1 MLKESLSKPHLNDAL
16 LFISQNL
23 GLFNE
28 RDKEK
33 SCHRL
38 FIQLIQAKK
47 ENKTLNSQQLSL
59 RSNLSRATVIHHM
72 EKLVD
77 LGIAKQTNHKFELIE
92 KNLNFTLKKIKK
104 QIDKLYSDMDL
115 LTKELDKDL
124 F

>member
-1 MLKESLSKPHLNDAL
+1 MKKSLSKPFQNDAL

-38 FIQLIQAKK
+38 FIQLIDAKK
-47 ENKTLNSQQLSL
+47 ESKPLNSQELSL
-59 RSNLSRATVIHHM
+59 RSHLSRATVIHHM
-72 EKLVD
+72 IKLVN
-77 LGIAKQTNHKFELIE
+77 LGIAKETNHKFELSE
-92 KNLNFTLKKIKK
+92 KNINLTLAKVKK
-104 QIDKLYSDMDL
+104 QIDHIYKEMDNFAKL
-115 LTKELDKDL
+115 LDKDL

>member
-1 MLKESLSKPHLNDAL
+1 MKESLSKPHLNDAL

-38 FIQLIQAKK
+38 FIQLIEAKK
-47 ENKTLNSQQLSL
+47 THLMLNSQELSL

-72 EKLVD
+72 AKLID
-77 LGIAKQTNHKFELIE
+77 LGIAKETDHKFELIE
-92 KNLNFTLKKIKK
+92 RNLNFTLKKIKK

-115 LTKELDKDL
+115 LTKELDRDL